1 MAGSTDALLQ
11 PPPLTDAGMSR
22 PGGAVD
28 AIEDVVPR
36 LVIEPATADDVAAVL
51 AWASRERLMVVVR
64 GAGTKLTWGRR
75 PGPVDLVLSLRRLNR
90 VLSHDHADLIASVE
104 AGTTL
109 AALNG
114 ALARHGQWLPL
125 DAAEGATIGGTIATN
140 DSGPLRHR
148 YGTPRDLLIGVRLA
162 TADGRLVKAGGNVVK
177 NVAGYDL
184 GKLVSGSYG
193 TLAVIVS
200 ATFKLS
206 PVPVSSKTLVAI
218 FQNGDAVARAAAAV
232 SASQLEPAAH
242 EIQAAAGAGRQHPAT
257 HRLLIRFATA
267 PGATDA
273 QIEQARALVAGGVA
287 GGDAGGDAGVVSGDE
302 EAALWR
308 DHANQIWAMPGSVLK
323 AGWLPATLPA
333 ILALV
338 DELGRPEGRAVELI
352 GRAGVGS
359 GLIRLDGNSAWQASA
374 IERLRTLPDLL
385 RHVTVLRATA
395 SVKKAVDTWGPLGAA
410 GTLAA
415 AVKRALDPGGI
426 LNAGRGPV

>member
-1 MAGSTDALLQ
+1 MA
-11 PPPLTDAGMSR
+11 R
-22 PGGAVD
+22 PGDAVD

-75 PGPVDLVLSLRRLNR
+75 PGPVDLVLSLRRLTR

-109 AALNG
+109 ASLNG

-206 PVPVSSKTLVAI
+206 PVPASSKTLVTTL
-218 FQNGDAVARAAAAV
+218 QNGDAAARAAAAV

-242 EIQAAAGAGRQHPAT
+242 EIQATASAGRQHPAIY
-257 HRLLIRFATA
+257 RLLVRFATA

-273 QIEQARALVAGGVA
+273 QIEQARALVAGGN
-287 GGDAGGDAGVVSGDE
+287 AGVVSGE
-302 EAALWR
+302 AEAALWR
-308 DHANQIWAMPGSVLK
+308 DHTNQIWAMPGSVLK
-323 AGWLPATLPA
+323 AGWLPAALPA
-333 ILALV
+333 VLALV
-338 DELGRPEGRAVELI
+338 DELGRPEERAVALV
-352 GRAGVGS
+352 GRAGAGS
-359 GLIRLDGNSAWQASA
+359 GLIRLDGDPAWQASA
-374 IERLRTLPDLL
+374 IERLRALPDLL

-395 SVKKAVDTWGPLGAA
+395 SVKKTVDTWGPLGAA

-415 AVKRALDPGGI
+415 AVKRALDPVGI

>member
-1 MAGSTDALLQ
+1 
-11 PPPLTDAGMSR
+11 
-22 PGGAVD
+22 
-28 AIEDVVPR
+28 
-36 LVIEPATADDVAAVL
+36 
-51 AWASRERLMVVVR
+51 MVVVR

-90 VLSHDHADLIASVE
+90 VLSHEHADLIASVE

-109 AALNG
+109 AAVNG

-125 DAAEGATIGGTIATN
+125 DAADGATIGGTIATN

-206 PVPVSSKTLVAI
+206 PVPASSKTLVAT
-218 FQNGDAVARAAAAV
+218 FQNGDAAARAVAAV
-232 SASQLEPAAH
+232 SASQLEPAAQ
-242 EIQAAAGAGRQHPAT
+242 EIQAAASAGPQHPAA

-267 PGATDA
+267 SGATDA
-273 QIEQARALVAGGVA
+273 QIECARALV
-287 GGDAGGDAGVVSGDE
+287 AGGDAGVVSGE
-302 EAALWR
+302 EETTLWR
-308 DHANQIWAMPGSVLK
+308 DHTNQIWAMPGSVLK

-333 ILALV
+333 VLALV
-338 DELGRPEGRAVELI
+338 DELGREGRAVALI

-359 GLIRLDGNSAWQASA
+359 GLIRLDGDPAWQAST
-374 IERLRTLPDLL
+374 IERLRALPDLV
-385 RHVTVLRATA
+385 RHVTVLRAPA
-395 SVKKAVDTWGPLGAA
+395 SVRNTVDTWGPLGAA